1 MVTTDTTQTRTL
13 LNQRLAEAE
22 ARVAAAEAELDAVR
36 TARGDANSDDEHDPE
51 GSTLSSDWSRAEGM
65 VQAADTQ
72 RTALQLAFVRLEA
85 GTYGLCLNC
94 GAPIAPGRLAARP
107 EAELCIDC
115 AR

>member
-1 MVTTDTTQTRTL
+1 MTDYAEVLTS
-13 LNQRLAEAE
+13 RLADAD

-36 TARGDANSDDEHDPE
+36 SARGDANSDDEHDPE

-65 VQAADTQ
+65 VQAADAQ
-72 RTALQLAFVRLEA
+72 RTAIQLAFARLEA